1 MPALTVFI
9 VLLCGCPLLLV
20 NFHRFPFEV
29 QESFYFKNAVN
40 CLEKLELV
48 ICMHSLRLCSR
59 WQLNLLFMLWEIGR
73 YILILF
79 FLLPNV
85 RGVIFGFLPPPP
97 FFFLEKKQQMSSH
110 KNASQTSNQTDSPS
124 VLLQKI
130 VGGTWSVL
138 KPLKPFCDSRRD
150 VESSEAVVLRRAHQS
165 LVEMKKGANSYRA
178 WINASLLVCVAFLPY
193 EWLPFWDSTEPFRKN
208 ETSNLVYTLKK
219 KQQKKSAK
227 PNQSILRVSLCTVK
241 KQRA

>member
-1 MPALTVFI
+1 MPVLTVFI
-9 VLLCGCPLLLV
+9 VLLCGRPLLLV
-20 NFHRFPFEV
+20 NFRRFPFEV

-59 WQLNLLFMLWEIGR
+59 WQLNLFFVPWEMRR
-73 YILILF
+73 YIFCVPF
-79 FLLPNV
+79 FLIPGV
-85 RGVIFGFLPPPP
+85 RGVVFEFPPNF
-97 FFFLEKKQQMSSH
+97 FFFLEKKQQMSH
-110 KNASQTSNQTDSPS
+110 KNASQISSQTNSPS
-124 VLLQKI
+124 VLLQKT

-138 KPLKPFCDSRRD
+138 KPLKSFCDSRRD
-150 VESSEAVVLRRAHQS
+150 VESSEAVALRRAHQS
-165 LVEMKKGANSYRA
+165 LVERKKGANSYRA
-178 WINASLLVCVAFLPY
+178 WRNASLQVCAAFLPY
-193 EWLPFWDSTEPFRKN
+193 EWLPFWDSSEPFGRN

-219 KQQKKSAK
+219 QKQSTT